1 MTRREKQSESLEIRL
16 GYSAKQAF
24 MEACR
29 EKGLTA
35 SEVVRDFVE
44 AYPVDRKAGP
54 GPRFFNK
61 LTEFPMSMAAS
72 TLLMFTLGASALLPA
87 QTANANNHDPEASF
101 ASIDTDGDGGFDL
114 LDLYREAGLAAD
126 GRLGPELRAQ
136 AEASMQEA
144 LSEFGPRFQEEFLNP
159 DYVERI
165 LADAE
170 ESARTSVGEAFD
182 DIDTN
187 ADGRVEW
194 SEFLDAWDYDG
205 TGARQLVPS
214 NDG

>member
-16 GYSAKQAF
+16 GHSAKQAF
-24 MEACR
+24 MDACR

-44 AYPVDRKAGP
+44 AYPVGDKAGA

-101 ASIDTDGDGGFDL
+101 ASIDRDGDGGFDL
-114 LDLYREAGLAAD
+114 IDLYREAGLTED
-126 GRLGPELRAQ
+126 GRLGPDLRA
-136 AEASMQEA
+136 EAVGSMQAA
-144 LSEFGPRFQEEFLNP
+144 LAEFGPRFQEEFLNP

-165 LADAE
+165 LSDAE
-170 ESARTSVGEAFD
+170 ESARVSVGEAFN
-182 DIDTN
+182 DIDTDR
-187 ADGRVEW
+187 DGRVDW
-194 SEFLDAWDYDG
+194 PEFIAAWDYDG
-205 TGARQLVPS
+205 PGARQLTPS
-214 NDG
+214 DEG

>member
-1 MTRREKQSESLEIRL
+1 M
-16 GYSAKQAF
+16 
-24 MEACR
+24 
-29 EKGLTA
+29 
-35 SEVVRDFVE
+35 RDFVE

-101 ASIDTDGDGGFDL
+101 ASIDQDGDGGFDL
-114 LDLYREAGLAAD
+114 LDLYREAGLTAD

-170 ESARTSVGEAFD
+170 ESARASVGEAFD

-205 TGARQLVPS
+205 TGARQLTPS
-214 NDG
+214 DDG

>member
-24 MEACR
+24 MDACR

-44 AYPVDRKAGP
+44 SYPVERQAAP

-101 ASIDTDGDGGFDL
+101 ASIDHDGDGSFDL
-114 LDLYREAGLAAD
+114 LDLYREAGLTED
-126 GRLGPELRAQ
+126 GRLGPDLRAQ
-136 AEASMQEA
+136 AEGSMQEA
-144 LSEFGPRFQEEFLNP
+144 LAEFGPRFQEEFLDP
-159 DYVERI
+159 AYVERI

-187 ADGRVEW
+187 ADGRVDR
-194 SEFLDAWDYDG
+194 SEFMAAWTYDG
-205 TGARQLVPS
+205 PGARQLTGS
-214 NDG
+214 DEG